1 MADDRSGRVRYGA
14 IQADDSKIGRTMSAL
29 TAQLDDGQL
38 ALMTTMAEP
47 YLKKGQWP
55 VWHYVEAQL
64 DRQGLDAASVLKSL
78 PSVGSPLIGQ
88 RSYGLA
94 WYDRNQLA
102 DDSRPVLTV
111 AAGLHVPQLE
121 RVFGDHFITIL
132 QYLIK
137 HQQAMTPSP
146 DKVEKAYVTS
156 DDTRRDFSAA
166 TPEFLGALPGI
177 FRHEPVLR
185 SGHSTWGTSTGWRFE
200 LNRELA
206 KYRNVSNLSEYV
218 SKVTEIL
225 LEEQLLFEATHSV
238 TQYAQNIIVGASEGL
253 APTASP
259 TVRFP
264 VYVNADLIEE
274 LEQKQ
279 GQTTWSLDKLLQLLR
294 ELNDCYAEDHVYAC
308 HALVRAVIDHVPP
321 ILGANSFESAVSNYK
336 WTRTD
341 KKYMTRL
348 LEFKNQA
355 DDVLHRRIRPSKDV
369 IAMHDL
375 LPFGAYLNALLRECI
390 DKL

>member
-1 MADDRSGRVRYGA
+1 
-14 IQADDSKIGRTMSAL
+14 
-29 TAQLDDGQL
+29 
-38 ALMTTMAEP
+38 MTTMADP
-47 YLKKGQWP
+47 YLEKGQWP
-55 VWHYVEAQL
+55 VWHYVETQL

-121 RVFGDHFITIL
+121 RVFGEHFITIL

-137 HQQAMTPSP
+137 HQQAVTPSP
-146 DKVEKAYVTS
+146 DKVEKAFVTS
-156 DDTRRDFSAA
+156 DDIRRDFPTV
-166 TPEFLGALPGI
+166 TPEFLEALPGI

-185 SGHSTWGTSTGWRFE
+185 GGYSTWGTSNGWRFE
-200 LNRELA
+200 LDRELA
-206 KYRNVSNLSEYV
+206 KYRDVTSLSEYV
-218 SKVTEIL
+218 GKVAEL
-225 LEEQLLFEATHSV
+225 LIEERLLFEANHSG
-238 TQYAQNIIVGASEGL
+238 TGYAQNVVIGSSVNS
-253 APTASP
+253 PSTVVP
-259 TVRFP
+259 TVTLP
-264 VYVNADLIEE
+264 VYVNAGLIEE

-321 ILGANSFESAVSNYK
+321 ILGSTSFESAVSNYK

-341 KKYMTRL
+341 KKYMDRL

-355 DDVLHRRIRPSKDV
+355 DDVLHRRIRPSKGV
-369 IAMHDL
+369 ITMHDL

>member
-1 MADDRSGRVRYGA
+1 MTV
-14 IQADDSKIGRTMSAL
+14 
-29 TAQLDDGQL
+29 QLDDGQL

-55 VWHYVEAQL
+55 VWHYVVAQL
-64 DRQGLDAASVLKSL
+64 DRRGLDAQSVLKSL
-78 PSVGSPLIGQ
+78 PSVGSPLIGG

-94 WYDRNQLA
+94 WYDRRQLV
-102 DDSRPVLTV
+102 DDSRPVLTA

-121 RVFGDHFITIL
+121 RVFGEHFIAIL

-137 HQQAMTPSP
+137 HQQAAMPSP
-146 DKVEKAYVTS
+146 DKVEKAFVTS
-156 DDTRRDFSAA
+156 DDVRRDFPAV

-185 SGHSTWGTSTGWRFE
+185 GGYSTWGTSNGWRFE
-200 LNRELA
+200 LERELA
-206 KYRNVSNLSEYV
+206 KYRDVSTLREYV
-218 SKVTEIL
+218 ARVAEL
-225 LEEQLLFEATHSV
+225 LIEERLLFENVFIGSSENFAQTV
-238 TQYAQNIIVGASEGL
+238 T
-253 APTASP
+253 APIAM
-259 TVRFP
+259 P
-264 VYVNADLIEE
+264 VYVNAGLIEE

-279 GQTTWSLDKLLQLLR
+279 GQTAWSLDKLLQLLR
-294 ELNDCYAEDHVYAC
+294 ELNDCYAEHHVYAC

-341 KKYMTRL
+341 KKYMARL

-369 IAMHDL
+369 FTMHDL
-375 LPFGAYLNALLRECI
+375 LPFGSYLNALLRECI
-390 DKL
+390 DNL